1 MIFDHIAKELKEN
14 NIDFHAPLIVGF
26 GLIRHDLLFTLR
38 EEDWVRQLTE
48 LYDLLAS
55 QYEEISVIGHSLGG
69 LLAVYL
75 TQLRPVK
82 HLVVAAP
89 AIFPDPAQRS
99 YRFLATSQIS
109 AHILSWLF
117 PFLPKLRQK
126 GRTTPNDVLL
136 DDAAAKYF
144 QYPVAPVR
152 GVFNILKLQ
161 ARVDF
166 TQAQFETFDLLFG
179 AQDLTVDC
187 NKIVEHIKA
196 LNVPHRIQSAEAILA
211 VPGMACNLQ
220 PNSVLV
226 DPDGLLTHIH
236 QVVAA
241 EFAQR
246 KWVSLRTEDELHG
259 AEISLTAMAEAENP
273 VDLIKAWGD
282 FIMHCSA
289 AITVCH
295 LKPPTH
301 RRTLVNLKALMQSQE
316 EQELYH
322 QILEAFGST
331 QLSEAEVRLF
341 LDQCLAA
348 FDRAIEVKKQPVP
361 FDWKLD
367 PCIRDYLQKG
377 TLEIIDEGAH
387 RESLFWIALFFLI
400 STLAIHQDG
409 SPEEKPAYTARL
421 INFLRALGLES
432 PEAIKRRVQLCM
444 PLHQRVAEYVRKS
457 VATSTRLLARPQA
470 GPLWKKQGLTVGW
483 SIGGSGSLKR
493 ASDRQN
499 QTRPLLAF
507 AARKQSVG
515 DAI

>member
-1 MIFDHIAKELKEN
+1 MAPGIVPTEHCSADQQQPVTTTSAPPTKTVAAVIELARRFVEER
-14 NIDFHAPLIVGF
+14 FSATPGF
-26 GLIRHDLLFTLR
+26 RG
-38 EEDWVRQLTE
+38 
-48 LYDLLAS
+48 A
-55 QYEEISVIGHSLGG
+55 
-69 LLAVYL
+69 
-75 TQLRPVK
+75 
-82 HLVVAAP
+82 HLVGSINHLPGTALFPTYQDVDI
-89 AIFPDPAQRS
+89 AIVLDSVDYQEIEEVLVDG
-99 YRFLATSQIS
+99 YVLEC
-109 AHILSWLF
+109 ILSGSS
-117 PFLPKLRQK
+117 R
-126 GRTTPNDVLL
+126 
-136 DDAAAKYF
+136 Y
-144 QYPVAPVR
+144 
-152 GVFNILKLQ
+152 
-161 ARVDF
+161 
-166 TQAQFETFDLLFG
+166 
-179 AQDLTVDC
+179 
-187 NKIVEHIKA
+187 
-196 LNVPHRIQSAEAILA
+196 QSAEAILA

-457 VATSTRLLARPQA
+457 VATSPRFT
-470 GPLWKKQGLTVGW
+470 
-483 SIGGSGSLKR
+483 
-493 ASDRQN
+493 D
-499 QTRPLLAF
+499 
-507 AARKQSVG
+507 
-515 DAI
+515 

>member
-1 MIFDHIAKELKEN
+1 MGDEHNRHIMTIGIKPQLPKDRMSKKKRISNFFFAAFPLYAILIALFLLLCTDMTSRPDSWLMRGFTIVSSIAGLAILSRLALLTYGLAKINNPRGGFGAIRDTNTISQCQPLSFSSQKKKPHIVILLHGFTSSPMIFDHIAKELKEN

-117 PFLPKLRQK
+117 PFLPKLRRK

-196 LNVPHRIQSAEAILA
+196 LNVPHRIHKFDDTAHNPFVDNESELTSWIVIYILNGDLQWPPESYQQNTA
-211 VPGMACNLQ
+211 AQINSNL
-220 PNSVLV
+220 
-226 DPDGLLTHIH
+226 
-236 QVVAA
+236 
-241 EFAQR
+241 
-246 KWVSLRTEDELHG
+246 
-259 AEISLTAMAEAENP
+259 
-273 VDLIKAWGD
+273 
-282 FIMHCSA
+282 
-289 AITVCH
+289 
-295 LKPPTH
+295 
-301 RRTLVNLKALMQSQE
+301 
-316 EQELYH
+316 
-322 QILEAFGST
+322 
-331 QLSEAEVRLF
+331 
-341 LDQCLAA
+341 
-348 FDRAIEVKKQPVP
+348 
-361 FDWKLD
+361 
-367 PCIRDYLQKG
+367 
-377 TLEIIDEGAH
+377 
-387 RESLFWIALFFLI
+387 
-400 STLAIHQDG
+400 
-409 SPEEKPAYTARL
+409 
-421 INFLRALGLES
+421 
-432 PEAIKRRVQLCM
+432 
-444 PLHQRVAEYVRKS
+444 
-457 VATSTRLLARPQA
+457 
-470 GPLWKKQGLTVGW
+470 
-483 SIGGSGSLKR
+483 
-493 ASDRQN
+493 
-499 QTRPLLAF
+499 
-507 AARKQSVG
+507 
-515 DAI
+515 